1 LIGVIY
7 LGGIGIVVWGALYWR
22 RATTQ
27 GALVSLVFAGFM
39 GIALNVIQPLW
50 PDICPWL
57 VRWFGPGP
65 IANYLSANTA
75 KFPLN
80 GIELSVLI
88 ALVSTLAFVS
98 ISLLTCR
105 EPFNLEAMLHRGKYR
120 LTSETDLEIP
130 QPHRNWLERMLDFDE
145 NFTRKDRVLVYVTL
159 AWTLFWQVVTVFIIF
174 KTLLLGRFS
183 ANWFVDYLL
192 YVSVPVSLLVG
203 VVTTIW
209 FVFGVTK
216 DIRTLLLSLKSVHSN
231 DADDGTV
238 RNHHNLGE
246 GNLRGPAVV
255 QTVEPAGK
263 P

>member
-1 LIGVIY
+1 
-7 LGGIGIVVWGALYWR
+7 
-22 RATTQ
+22 
-27 GALVSLVFAGFM
+27 
-39 GIALNVIQPLW
+39 
-50 PDICPWL
+50 
-57 VRWFGPGP
+57 
-65 IANYLSANTA
+65 
-75 KFPLN
+75 
-80 GIELSVLI
+80 
-88 ALVSTLAFVS
+88 
-98 ISLLTCR
+98 
-105 EPFNLEAMLHRGKYR
+105 
-120 LTSETDLEIP
+120 
-130 QPHRNWLERMLDFDE
+130 
-145 NFTRKDRVLVYVTL
+145 
-159 AWTLFWQVVTVFIIF
+159 
-174 KTLLLGRFS
+174 LGRFS